1 MSDEETAASRADPWV
16 AADALREVADAQRA
30 VTAGPRPSPLP
41 RVVQALTVGAMVGVN
56 AFPAGAWTIYVIL
69 ALPVFGG
76 WLSARVG
83 GDRVQFNGLQVPGS
97 TGVRVIVLVGLLA
110 LIGVVLGGNM
120 LWGWSWWVLL
130 LGGALLAVLT
140 FAFLRAFDLRVWR
153 RWGGA

>member
-1 MSDEETAASRADPWV
+1 MPRDDLWV

-30 VTAGPRPSPLP
+30 VTAGPRPSPWP

-69 ALPVFGG
+69 ALPVLGC
-76 WLSARVG
+76 WLGTRVG

-120 LWGWSWWVLL
+120 LWGWPWWVLL
-130 LGGALLAVLT
+130 LGGALLAAVT
-140 FAFLRAFDLRVWR
+140 FVFLRAFDLRVWR
-153 RWGGA
+153 RWGGE